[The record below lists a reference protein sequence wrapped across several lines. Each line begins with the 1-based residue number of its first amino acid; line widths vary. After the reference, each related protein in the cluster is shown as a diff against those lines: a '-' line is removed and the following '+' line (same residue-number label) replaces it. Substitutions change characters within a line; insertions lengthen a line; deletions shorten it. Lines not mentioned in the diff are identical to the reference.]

1 MKEFSFIHT
10 GDLHLDS
17 PFKGISEI
25 SEKISSELVGAT
37 FNSFNRIID
46 LCIEKKVDFLL
57 IAGDIYDGSD
67 RSLRAQLK
75 FRDGLKRLSEVGINT
90 YVVHGNHDPLDGW
103 SVNLN
108 LPENVHIFSGK
119 AVEKITVEK
128 NGEEIAQICG
138 ISFPTQEIKTNLS
151 NKFQKISNSEK
162 ILYTIGL
169 LHCNVGNNTGH
180 YPYAPCTLQD
190 LISRNF
196 DYWALGHIH
205 KKSILN
211 EENPVIIYPGNSQ
224 GLSPKECGAKGCF
237 LVNVYTKG
245 ETTYDFIETDS
256 IRWFVEELSITGL
269 SVIEDFISE
278 LNKCIEKIR
287 KKANGRKS
295 ICRIV
300 LSGRGQLHSMIT
312 KKGVLDDIL
321 QEIRENVRKGENQ
334 FVWIESFVNNTNSE
348 IDRDS
353 LLNRKDFI
361 GDLINL
367 FEEFH
372 NGKKEISELK
382 KSLELLFLSA
392 GGRKFLEPIDDEHLH
407 NLIKKAETICLD
419 KFPEEKSL

>member
-1 MKEFSFIHT
+1 MKAFSFVHT

-25 SEKISSELVGAT
+25 SESLRSVLVNAT
-37 FNSFNRIID
+37 FNSFNGIID

-57 IAGDIYDGSD
+57 ISGDIYDGLD
-67 RSLRAQLK
+67 KSLRAQLK
-75 FRDGLKRLSEVGINT
+75 FRDGLKRLSEVGINV
-90 YVVHGNHDPLDGW
+90 YVVYGNHDPLDGW

-119 AVEKITVEK
+119 SVEKITVKK

-138 ISFPTQEIKTNLS
+138 ISFPTREIKINLS
-151 NKFQKISNSEK
+151 NKFPKISNSEK
-162 ILYTIGL
+162 TLYTIGL
-169 LHCNVGNNTGH
+169 LHCNVGSNTGH

-211 EENPVIIYPGNSQ
+211 EENPVIIYSGNSQ

-237 LVNVYTKG
+237 LVNVNAKG
-245 ETTYDFIETDS
+245 ETTYDFIEVDS
-256 IRWFVEELSITGL
+256 VRWFVEELLIDGL
-269 SVIEDFISE
+269 STVEDFIFK
-278 LNKCIEKIR
+278 LNKYIEEIR

-295 ICRIV
+295 ICRII
-300 LSGRGQLHSMIT
+300 LSGRGQLHATIT

-321 QEIRENVRKGENQ
+321 QEIRENEKGEKQ
-334 FVWIESFVNNTNSE
+334 FVWVESFVNNTNPE
-348 IDRDS
+348 IDRNS
-353 LLNRKDFI
+353 LLNRKNFI

-367 FEEFH
+367 FEEFYSDAE
-372 NGKKEISELK
+372 KISELK
-382 KSLELLFLSA
+382 KSLEPLFNSS
-392 GGRKFLEPIDDEHLH
+392 GGRKFLKSIDDEHFLD
-407 NLIKKAETICLD
+407 LIKKAETLCLD
-419 KFPEEKSL
+419 NLIKEKNL